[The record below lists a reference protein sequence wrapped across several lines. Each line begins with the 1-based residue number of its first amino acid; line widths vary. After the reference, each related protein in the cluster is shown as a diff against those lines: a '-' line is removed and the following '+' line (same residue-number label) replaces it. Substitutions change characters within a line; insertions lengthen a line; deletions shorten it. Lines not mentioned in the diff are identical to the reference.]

1 MHPLIAHRGWYRLYL
16 AGWLPLGGLVVF
28 LLAATAGL
36 PLGEALAVGLPLV
49 AVFSQ
54 IALSAW
60 YVCRV
65 TPLRVVEAADLL
77 RPALTLAVA
86 AALSSALW
94 LLLGWAWV
102 ATLELFPGLAGA
114 ADRYRGALPL
124 LFALGVLLYLLV
136 AAGHYLAL
144 AVETSRSAERRA
156 LEARVLAR
164 EAELKAL
171 RAQVD
176 PHFLFNSLNAVA
188 ALAGGDPAAA
198 RRMALMLAD
207 FLRQSLR
214 LVERDTIPLD
224 EELALARAYLAIE
237 QVRFGERLAVAERLD
252 PAAGDAPVPPLL
264 LQPLVENA
272 VKHGI
277 AGLVDGGRIEI
288 ATHLRGVFITVE
300 VVNDRDPEGSGRG
313 DRGVGA
319 VGRGGRG
326 GRGAGTDGIGLA
338 NVRRRLA
345 ARYGDEAHLRTTAE
359 PGRFRVEV
367 RLPRERESGARPP
380 PPMGGRDGGRTPR
393 EREESGLPKAV
404 REQQSEVDQRIGL
417 SRPVAPG
424 DLEGRIE
431 KLDAEP

>member
-1 MHPLIAHRGWYRLYL
+1 MHPLIVHRGWYRLYL
-16 AGWLPLGGLVVF
+16 AGWLPLAGLVVF
-28 LLAATAGL
+28 LLVATAGL

-77 RPALTLAVA
+77 RPALTLSVA

-94 LLLGWAWV
+94 LLLGCAWV
-102 ATLELFPGLAGA
+102 ATLELFPALAGA

-224 EELALARAYLAIE
+224 EELALARSYLAIE

-252 PAAGDAPVPPLL
+252 PAAGVAPVPPLL

-288 ATHLRGVFITVE
+288 ATHLGGAFITVE

-313 DRGVGA
+313 GSGVGA

-326 GRGAGTDGIGLA
+326 ADTDGIGLA

-380 PPMGGRDGGRTPR
+380 PPMGGRGRGPDPEG
-393 EREESGLPKAV
+393 ERGERTTESGARAAV
-404 REQQSEVDQRIGL
+404 G
-417 SRPVAPG
+417 G
-424 DLEGRIE
+424 
-431 KLDAEP
+431 

>member
-1 MHPLIAHRGWYRLYL
+1 M
-16 AGWLPLGGLVVF
+16 
-28 LLAATAGL
+28 
-36 PLGEALAVGLPLV
+36 
-49 AVFSQ
+49 
-54 IALSAW
+54 
-60 YVCRV
+60 
-65 TPLRVVEAADLL
+65 
-77 RPALTLAVA
+77 RPALTLSVA

-94 LLLGWAWV
+94 LLLGGAWV
-102 ATLELFPGLAGA
+102 ATLELFPALAGA
-114 ADRYRGALPL
+114 AGRYRGA
-124 LFALGVLLYLLV
+124 AARCSSRLGVLLYLLV

-144 AVETSRSAERRA
+144 AVEASRSAERRA

-214 LVERDTIPLD
+214 LVERATIPLD
-224 EELALARAYLAIE
+224 EELALVRAYLAIE

-252 PAAGDAPVPPLL
+252 PAAGVVPVPPLL

-277 AGLVDGGRIEI
+277 AGLVERR
-288 ATHLRGVFITVE
+288 A
-300 VVNDRDPEGSGRG
+300 DRDRHPPPGRFRHR
-313 DRGVGA
+313 RGGQRPRSRGCLGAAGA
-319 VGRGGRG
+319 VGRWPGRRHRRHRPRQRPPAPGG
-326 GRGAGTDGIGLA
+326 AL
-338 NVRRRLA
+338 RRRSRA
-345 ARYGDEAHLRTTAE
+345 CA
-359 PGRFRVEV
+359 
-367 RLPRERESGARPP
+367 PP
-380 PPMGGRDGGRTPR
+380 PSPGASGSRCACRGSEKVESDPRPQWGGGDGGRTPR
-393 EREESGLPKAV
+393 GERGERTYRK
-404 REQQSEVDQRIGL
+404 RWDEQQSEVDQRIGL
-417 SRPVAPG
+417 PRPVAAG

>member
-16 AGWLPLGGLVVF
+16 AGWLPPVGLVVF
-28 LLAATAGL
+28 LLATTAGL
-36 PLGEALAVGLPLV
+36 PLVEAVTVGLPLV

-77 RPALTLAVA
+77 RPTLTLAVA
-86 AALSSALW
+86 AVLSSALW

-188 ALAGGDPAAA
+188 ALAGGDPPAA

-214 LVERDTIPLD
+214 LVERGTIPLD
-224 EELALARAYLAIE
+224 EELALVRAYLAIE
-237 QVRFGERLAVAERLD
+237 QVRFGERLTVVERLD

-277 AGLVDGGRIEI
+277 SGLVDGGRIEI
-288 ATHLRGVFITVE
+288 ATDRRGGFVTVE
-300 VVNDRDPEGSGRG
+300 VVNDRDP
-313 DRGVGA
+313 DAVGA
-319 VGRGGRG
+319 RGGGRG
-326 GRGAGTDGIGLA
+326 GEGIGLA

-345 ARYGDEAHLRTTAE
+345 ALYGDEARLRAAAE
-359 PGRFRVEV
+359 LGRFRVEV
-367 RLPRERESGARPP
+367 RLPREEGGVRPP
-380 PPMGGRDGGRTPR
+380 PPKGGRGRGPDP
-393 EREESGLPKAV
+393 EGESEESGLPKAV

-417 SRPVAPG
+417 PRPAAAG